1 MSSHQNGHPNRAV
14 NRTHPERG
22 IPQRAE
28 LVVQSAVPENTKA
41 VRINF
46 KFLQS
51 GGYAKTHL
59 VVFADFANEV
69 AECFVHVYALL
80 SRRFDESAPQLLG
93 KVTTLCVIT
102 KMSKS
107 WRRHWQL

>member
-51 GGYAKTHL
+51 GGGG
-59 VVFADFANEV
+59 VREN
-69 AECFVHVYALL
+69 
-80 SRRFDESAPQLLG
+80 APCCICG
-93 KVTTLCVIT
+93 FRERGC
-102 KMSKS
+102 
-107 WRRHWQL
+107 

>member
-14 NRTHPERG
+14 NRTHPQRG
-22 IPQRAE
+22 E

-41 VRINF
+41 VRIKIS

-51 GGYAKTHL
+51 GGSAKTHL
-59 VVFADFANEV
+59 VVFADFANEI
-69 AECFVHVYALL
+69 AECFVHVDALL
-80 SRRFDESAPQLLG
+80 SGCLDESTPQMLG

-102 KMSKS
+102 KISKS